1 MNLITS
7 NHLQQPLQSY
17 QNSSKLLSNEVEPQ
31 NLQQK
36 LCLGV
41 QIPRDIPGMR
51 KHSWYLLM
59 LIPSSLWVT
68 CCDPPPHHGKKYLY
82 STRMFYIL
90 LCVWINFGFCTT
102 KSQSILFLE
111 LKCTFCSKF
120 WVSNPMLFL
129 SLTLK
134 SAYVSKFCV
143 WSCHFFSHNYPPV
156 WLEDSPIYSTTCNIM
171 VYHIM

>member
-1 MNLITS
+1 MGHMLWPAPTS
-7 NHLQQPLQSY
+7 
-17 QNSSKLLSNEVEPQ
+17 
-31 NLQQK
+31 
-36 LCLGV
+36 
-41 QIPRDIPGMR
+41 
-51 KHSWYLLM
+51 W
-59 LIPSSLWVT
+59 
-68 CCDPPPHHGKKYLY
+68 KKYLY

-120 WVSNPMLFL
+120 WVWNPMLFL

-143 WSCHFFSHNYPPV
+143 WSCHFFPTTTLQYGWKILPFTAQHTISWCITSCNYYIIGLNHLSQYILLHHSENPLNH
-156 WLEDSPIYSTTCNIM
+156 WMDMCQYNW
-171 VYHIM
+171 H